1 MSFVKATVAA
11 IAVAAVSATSAAAR
25 DQVHIAGSSTVLPY
39 ASIVAEAFGENF
51 DFPTPIVEG
60 GGSGAGRKRMCE
72 GVGLNTIDIA
82 NSSSLMKEE
91 QWTTCEATVGKVTEV
106 RIGYDGITFSTRL
119 ENTGFE
125 DLTLNKFTLRYQI
138 NLKRPHG
145 QMLMHPCLPWRS
157 RHSFQAQSM
166 AHAKCLKQ
174 KLCWQDVRLSEPM
187 TKSLPQ
193 MVATKKQLKK
203 NASKC
208 AQMAH
213 LWTSTVITQKHWRRW
228 MPTQRGSVSLA
239 CHSC

>member
-11 IAVAAVSATSAAAR
+11 IAVAAVSATTAAAR

-125 DLTLNKFTLRYQI
+125 DLTPEQI
-138 NLKRPHG
+138 YLALGPDK
-145 QMLMHPCLPWRS
+145 M
-157 RHSFQAQSM
+157 
-166 AHAKCLKQ
+166 
-174 KLCWQDVRLSEPM
+174 
-187 TKSLPQ
+187 
-193 MVATKKQLKK
+193 
-203 NASKC
+203 
-208 AQMAH
+208 
-213 LWTSTVITQKHWRRW
+213 
-228 MPTQRGSVSLA
+228 SLA
-239 CHSC
+239 IRVVYRSEERTLTEEEVQQAEIELLRHLENTIGARLRSS